1 MEIESIKGQYYL
13 REVDKWLYIP
23 YEYNGKDD
31 NYIFCLDNNGFYD
44 CLSVG
49 CEQCLLREDRRE
61 YLKDYEMILKEDK
74 KRINQ
79 LKYDLKDGLLW
90 TVERNP
96 TEIVGG
102 QSCCGVRFGTTC
114 LCEELDIKITVGA
127 YKSQIKNKELALKL
141 FDLSLEE
148 LVK

>member
-1 MEIESIKGQYYL
+1 ME
-13 REVDKWLYIP
+13 
-23 YEYNGKDD
+23 
-31 NYIFCLDNNGFYD
+31 
-44 CLSVG
+44 
-49 CEQCLLREDRRE
+49 
-61 YLKDYEMILKEDK
+61 LKEDK

-90 TVERNP
+90 TIERAP

-102 QSCCGVRFGTTC
+102 QSCNGVKYGTTC
-114 LCEELDIKITVGA
+114 LCKELDIKITVGA

-141 FDLSLEE
+141 FDSALDE